1 MVIIVKCFAILQ
13 YWKDTEVFCI
23 IKLEYFYAEMMGCL
37 DDVID
42 FWLFKIKLRND
53 RLIMDSFLSIVLITV
68 VFVYLY

>member
-1 MVIIVKCFAILQ
+1 MLCNTSILK
-13 YWKDTEVFCI
+13 YEVFCI

>member
-1 MVIIVKCFAILQ
+1 MLCNTSILK
-13 YWKDTEVFCI
+13 YEVFCI
-23 IKLEYFYAEMMGCL
+23 KKLEYFYAEMMGCL

-53 RLIMDSFLSIVLITV
+53 RLIMDSFLSIVLITL